1 MIAYEK
7 WKLVKEEM
15 EHAVEEGKFKGYDK
29 EEKTFKNGC
38 FFAYDYVLKLMNSYD
53 DDGMEEHYH
62 D

>member
-7 WKLVKEEM
+7 WKLLKEEM
-15 EHAVEEGKFKGYDK
+15 KHAVEEGKFKGYDT
-29 EEKTFKNGC
+29 EEKTFENGC
-38 FFAYDYVLKLMNSYD
+38 FFAYDYVLKLMNAYD